1 MTEIEI
7 EFRPIKKI
15 VILEELKY
23 SSTDEFFTDVV
34 AGKPPDV
41 SIPLFWADGVVYIP
55 STFPPGSEE
64 IIKNMIQGTIYW
76 QNVGYAKM
84 DRYAE
89 EISFGRH
96 TLKIIKATSPAVKDV
111 VKKLKERL

>member
-1 MTEIEI
+1 MTEIE
-7 EFRPIKKI
+7 FQPIKKI

-23 SSTDEFFTDVV
+23 SSTDDFFKDVV

-41 SIPLFWADGVVYIP
+41 PIPLFWADGVVLIH
-55 STFPPGSEE
+55 SGFPQESEE
-64 IIKNMIQGTIYW
+64 IIKNMIQGTVYW

-84 DRYAE
+84 DRYKE
-89 EISFGRH
+89 EISFGGH
-96 TLKIIKATSPAVKDV
+96 TLKIIKVTSSALIDV

>member
-1 MTEIEI
+1 MTEIE
-7 EFRPIKKI
+7 FQPIKKI

-23 SSTDEFFTDVV
+23 SSTDNFFTDAV

-41 SIPLFWADGVVYIP
+41 PISLFWADGVVFIP
-55 STFPPGSEE
+55 SAFPPESEE
-64 IIKNMIQGTIYW
+64 IIKNLIQGTVYW

-84 DRYAE
+84 DRYE
-89 EISFGRH
+89 EEKSFGRH
-96 TLKIIKATSPAVKDV
+96 TLKIIKATSPALKDV